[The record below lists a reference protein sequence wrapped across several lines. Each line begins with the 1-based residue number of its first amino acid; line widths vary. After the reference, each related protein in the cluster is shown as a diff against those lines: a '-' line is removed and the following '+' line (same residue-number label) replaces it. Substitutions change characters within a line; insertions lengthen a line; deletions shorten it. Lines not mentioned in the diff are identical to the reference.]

1 MSVAKPQIVPIP
13 RVAGLSVEEFERQYR
28 APGKP
33 VVLTGKTDDWH
44 ARKRWTLASLRERFG
59 QLRVKAVM
67 NQPEGVPYF
76 HPDKNHREEMTL
88 AAFLDLLE
96 AGPARPCYVDQ
107 LVLSSLPGLEQE
119 LEVQSLYPPEDWP
132 PFTALWVGSANTR
145 SGMHFDGN
153 DNLYTQL
160 AGSKRIL
167 MAHPDEAAR
176 LYPFLED
183 FCKSQVDP
191 EAPDLQRYPAFR
203 DVVLHQVDLA
213 PGEVL
218 FMPRVWWHH
227 VRSLEPSL
235 SLSHHF
241 GETFRL
247 GEHTRMLNLMGPRYW
262 AEILRQFF
270 VNGMLGVK
278 TTPRLYSQAPP
289 GKLFFDYVK
298 DTVASSFK
306 SWSAP

>member
-1 MSVAKPQIVPIP
+1 
-13 RVAGLSVEEFERQYR
+13 VAGLTAEEFERQYR

-33 VVLTGKTDDWH
+33 VVLTGKTDAWA
-44 ARKRWTLASLRERFG
+44 ARKGWTLASLRERFG
-59 QLRVKAVM
+59 QLPVNAVI

-76 HPDKNHREEMTL
+76 HPDKGHRQPMTL
-88 AAFLDLLE
+88 ATFLDMLE
-96 AGPARPCYVDQ
+96 AGPALPCYVDQ
-107 LVLSSLPGLEQE
+107 LVLSSLAGLEQE
-119 LEVQSLYPPEDWP
+119 LDLKALYPPEDWP
-132 PFTALWVGSANTR
+132 TFTALWLGSANTR

-160 AGSKRIL
+160 IGSKRIF

-183 FCKSQVDP
+183 FCKSQVEP
-191 EAPDLQRYPAFR
+191 EAPDLQRYPEFR
-203 DVVLHQVDLA
+203 KVILYQVDLQ

-227 VRSLEPSL
+227 LRSLELSL
-235 SLSHHF
+235 SISHHF

-262 AEILRQFF
+262 AEILRQFLI
-270 VNGMLGVK
+270 NGMFGVK
-278 TTPRLYSQAPP
+278 VPTRLYSQAPP

-298 DTVASSFK
+298 EMVTSSFN
-306 SWSAP
+306 SRSAS